1 MDNRRPIQDVE
12 NPGCFKEAVCINAER
27 IYDSCSE
34 GHQAGTNPLLKT
46 KRLFLAWIPIGKR

>member
-27 IYDSCSE
+27 IYDSCSSL
-34 GHQAGTNPLLKT
+34 QYPL
-46 KRLFLAWIPIGKR
+46 